1 MHGLREVFQPG
12 SDDTSDGPGAMLCSS
27 LDGVI
32 ASSRSELIY
41 PRLKRVSISQVAERK
56 VQNLERPPDHNK
68 VPRRAS
74 CASSMIAA
82 CWPSVSLLLLI
93 VSAALATPS
102 PPTCPAG
109 ATAAPNSTWGGVCF
123 SLTTQRALSLR
134 QCVERCVAEGMVP
147 A

>member
-1 MHGLREVFQPG
+1 MQQSGWSNRVLEIRADLPTFV
-12 SDDTSDGPGAMLCSS
+12 
-27 LDGVI
+27 
-32 ASSRSELIY
+32 
-41 PRLKRVSISQVAERK
+41 KRVSISQVAERK

-123 SLTTQRALSLR
+123 SLTTVLSVSAARLVLDLAFFGS
-134 QCVERCVAEGMVP
+134 C
-147 A
+147 

>member
-1 MHGLREVFQPG
+1 MVPPHRWTPPLWIRGSGVVDDPERHILTNSKLCSELL

-41 PRLKRVSISQVAERK
+41 PRLKRVSISLAERK

-109 ATAAPNSTWGGVCF
+109 ATAAPI
-123 SLTTQRALSLR
+123 
-134 QCVERCVAEGMVP
+134 
-147 A
+147 

>member
-1 MHGLREVFQPG
+1 
-12 SDDTSDGPGAMLCSS
+12 
-27 LDGVI
+27 
-32 ASSRSELIY
+32 
-41 PRLKRVSISQVAERK
+41 
-56 VQNLERPPDHNK
+56 
-68 VPRRAS
+68 
-74 CASSMIAA
+74 MIAA

-147 A
+147 ACIGSAEENAFVAGLVPDNDWAYIGHYQSDTSGGPAEGWGS